1 MIVKRLNKHYL
12 DLVNKYELNP
22 NVFIYLIESGN
33 QRILKVHF
41 GTNVF
46 CLTVEEHSFRYKYTY
61 NYFSKPEKFNT
72 VVGLSLDNLA
82 TKMKTEIARR
92 VKVGG

>member
-12 DLVNKYELNP
+12 DLLNKYNSNP
-22 NVFIYLIESGN
+22 NVFIYLIEDSG
-33 QRILKVHF
+33 RHILKVHF
-41 GTNVF
+41 GANIF
-46 CLTVEEHSFRYKYTY
+46 CLTVDDYSFRYKYTY

-72 VVGLSLDNLA
+72 ITGLSLDNLA

-92 VKVGG
+92 VRVGG

>member
-33 QRILKVHF
+33 QHILKVHF

-72 VVGLSLDNLA
+72 ITGLSLDNLA
-82 TKMKTEIARR
+82 TKMKNEIARR
-92 VKVGG
+92 VRVGG

>member
-1 MIVKRLNKHYL
+1 MIIKRLEKHYL
-12 DLVNKYELNP
+12 DLVNKYDLNP
-22 NVFIYLIESGN
+22 NVFIYLIESGS
-33 QRILKVHF
+33 QHILKVHF

-46 CLTVEEHSFRYKYTY
+46 CLTVDDHSFRYKYTY

-72 VVGLSLDNLA
+72 ITGLSLDNLA

-92 VKVGG
+92 VRVGG